1 MTFTLPARP
10 SVLWSSSQQPH
21 EEMSQSNI
29 IFHHPMQFLT
39 SQSGDKIS
47 HCTLSILFSTRLG
60 TMSRKKGFMIE
71 LQGLSWKIKNR
82 FNMNFTSKVTFSF
95 PLSNSRHRPFPWFYC
110 DFLSPPPLSLT
121 WLNCSNSPSTV
132 WHTGSRLTTFRTT
145 LLCHPSHTK
154 ANYLR

>member
-1 MTFTLPARP
+1 MRFDYRRFQGNGVFCTRRFICLLKNKYAHTISEVKMQQPRSRMTFTLPARP
-10 SVLWSSSQQPH
+10 SVLWSSSSQQPH

-82 FNMNFTSKVTFSF
+82 FNIHEFHFQSNIFFSF
-95 PLSNSRHRPFPWFYC
+95 
-110 DFLSPPPLSLT
+110 
-121 WLNCSNSPSTV
+121 
-132 WHTGSRLTTFRTT
+132 
-145 LLCHPSHTK
+145 K
-154 ANYLR
+154 